1 MGKRCFRLDLFLVE
15 GATLDGAL
23 SGKGEKT
30 LLLIGIF
37 LGGELKCN
45 LRVELVQGWI
55 GKGCGTQDLLLGGVA
70 KIEMASG
77 ACPGRG
83 GKALL

>member
-1 MGKRCFRLDLFLVE
+1 MELYQGRVKKRCFRLVF
-15 GATLDGAL
+15 
-23 SGKGEKT
+23 
-30 LLLIGIF
+30 F

-55 GKGCGTQDLLLGGVA
+55 GQGCGTQDLLLGGVA

-83 GKALL
+83 GKALF

>member
-1 MGKRCFRLDLFLVE
+1 MELSQGRVKKRCFRLDF
-15 GATLDGAL
+15 
-23 SGKGEKT
+23 
-30 LLLIGIF
+30 F

-83 GKALL
+83 GKALF